1 MFKREMWLEKIRPFY
16 KSDLIKVLTGIR
28 RCGKSVLM
36 RQIIEEIKASGVE
49 ESHIIF
55 INFEDLSNA
64 YIKNEIDLFNCI
76 KKQIVDNGKYFLFFD
91 EIQNVENFEKAINS
105 FRSTLN
111 VSIFITGSNAKLL
124 SGELATLLSGR
135 YVNFKIMPFSFKE
148 SCEIQNIDFKDVTDK
163 DLFNYIKWG
172 GMPQRFS
179 MKSEDELN
187 VFIGDL
193 YDSIVLKD
201 IVKRYKVQN
210 IELLN
215 RIVNYLVTNT
225 SQMFSASSIT
235 NFLKS
240 EKRDCSR
247 ETLYNYLSFITSSYI
262 MHKVSRYDIKGKKE
276 LSLYDKYYLTDTGF
290 GRIYE
295 SSQEVNVG
303 AELENVVF
311 NELQTR
317 GCLVYVGKNINSE
330 IDFVTT
336 KPDEKC
342 YYQVA
347 YLLADDKTVQRE
359 FGAYDSVKDN
369 FPKYVISADHFDF
382 SRNGIIHKNII
393 DFLLGR

>member
-1 MFKREMWLEKIRPFY
+1 MVKREMWLQKIRPFY
-16 KSDLIKVLTGIR
+16 KSELIKVLTGIR

-36 RQIIEEIKASGVE
+36 RQIIEEIKAGGVE

-179 MKSEDELN
+179 MKSEDE
-187 VFIGDL
+187 IGRAH
-193 YDSIVLKD
+193 V
-201 IVKRYKVQN
+201 
-210 IELLN
+210 
-215 RIVNYLVTNT
+215 
-225 SQMFSASSIT
+225 
-235 NFLKS
+235 
-240 EKRDCSR
+240 
-247 ETLYNYLSFITSSYI
+247 
-262 MHKVSRYDIKGKKE
+262 
-276 LSLYDKYYLTDTGF
+276 
-290 GRIYE
+290 
-295 SSQEVNVG
+295 
-303 AELENVVF
+303 
-311 NELQTR
+311 
-317 GCLVYVGKNINSE
+317 
-330 IDFVTT
+330 
-336 KPDEKC
+336 
-342 YYQVA
+342 
-347 YLLADDKTVQRE
+347 
-359 FGAYDSVKDN
+359 
-369 FPKYVISADHFDF
+369 
-382 SRNGIIHKNII
+382 
-393 DFLLGR
+393 